1 MAYLLQGDNKKVRLT
16 MGRVFSI
23 IFILIIAN
31 SLLGQ
36 SSSDMDALQK
46 LEVQL
51 IDKLKEVRTFT
62 ERADQIK
69 PNKEFEELLRKALSY
84 DGAFVY
90 PFKDLGMMMGTIK
103 SPDETFRLF
112 NWNLEY
118 GEQEE
123 QKYHC
128 LIMKKDPRKGS
139 FIIIELF
146 DKSENAS
153 YQVEYEA
160 KTEKTW
166 YGALYYK
173 IIPVERMGGTVY
185 TLLGWDGNNMMS
197 NKKIIETMQFHR
209 TDKVKFGQA
218 IFRSED
224 DKNKR
229 RVIFQYNK
237 QSVMSLKHQETKKTN
252 MIIFDHLSP
261 TSPNLEGMKDW
272 YVPDL
277 SFDAYVLENG
287 RWNYV
292 PDVDARTGKKF
303 KTKYNAPDN
312 EDKPGTRP

>member
-1 MAYLLQGDNKKVRLT
+1 MKRIL
-16 MGRVFSI
+16 SI
-23 IFILIIAN
+23 ILIIGLISGIQA
-31 SLLGQ
+31 Q
-36 SSSDMDALQK
+36 SSSDLDALQK
-46 LEVQL
+46 LETQL
-51 IDKLKEVRTFT
+51 IKKLKEVRLNT
-62 ERADQIK
+62 ERAAQIK
-69 PNKEFEELLRKALSY
+69 PNNEFEELLRKALAY

-90 PFKDLGMMMGTIK
+90 PFDSLGMMMGTIK
-103 SPDETFRLF
+103 SPDGKFRLF

-118 GEQEE
+118 GEHEE

-128 LIMKKDPRKGS
+128 LIMKKDPKQNK
-139 FIIIELF
+139 FVIIELF

-166 YGALYYK
+166 YGCLYYK

-197 NKKIIETMQFHR
+197 NKKIIETMQFNR

-237 QSVMSLKHQETKKTN
+237 QSVMSLKYQETKKTN

-277 SFDAYVLENG
+277 SFDAYVLQNG
-287 RWNYV
+287 KWIYV

-303 KTKYNAPDN
+303 KTKYNAPDTGN
-312 EDKPGTRP
+312 TPNN

>member
-1 MAYLLQGDNKKVRLT
+1 MAYLLQGDNKKVVVT
-16 MGRVFSI
+16 MRRFISI
-23 IFILIIAN
+23 IFILIV
-31 SLLGQ
+31 SSGLFGQ
-36 SSSDMDALQK
+36 SSSDMEALKK
-46 LEVQL
+46 LEEQL
-51 IDKLKEVRTFT
+51 ITKLKEVRTFT
-62 ERADQIK
+62 ERSDQIK
-69 PNKEFEELLRKALSY
+69 PNNEFEELLRKALAY

-90 PFKDLGMMMGTIK
+90 PFDELGRMMGTIK
-103 SPDETFRLF
+103 SPDGAFRLF

-118 GEQEE
+118 GEHEE

-128 LIMKKDPRKGS
+128 LIMKKDPRKNN
-139 FIIIELF
+139 FVIIELF

-197 NKKIIETMQFHR
+197 NKKIIETMQFNR

-218 IFRSED
+218 IFRAED
-224 DKNKR
+224 DKSKR

-237 QSVMSLKHQETKKTN
+237 QSVMSLKYQETKKTN

-277 SFDAYVLENG
+277 SFDAYVLQNG
-287 RWNYV
+287 KWQYV

-303 KTKYNAPDN
+303 KTKYNAPDTEKVPKN
-312 EDKPGTRP
+312 

>member
-1 MAYLLQGDNKKVRLT
+1 MSRI
-16 MGRVFSI
+16 FSI
-23 IFILIIAN
+23 IFLLIV
-31 SLLGQ
+31 SSSMLGQ
-36 SSSDMDALQK
+36 SSSDIDALQK
-46 LEVQL
+46 LEAKL
-51 IDKLKEVRTFT
+51 IVKLNEVRSFT
-62 ERADQIK
+62 VRSEQIK
-69 PNKEFEELLRKALSY
+69 PNKEFEELLRKALAY
-84 DGAFVY
+84 DGAFIY
-90 PFKDLGMMMGTIK
+90 PFNDLAKMMGTIK

-118 GEQEE
+118 GEHEE

-128 LIMKKDPRKGS
+128 LIMKKDPKRDQ
-139 FIIIELF
+139 FVIIELF

-173 IIPVERMGGTVY
+173 IIPVQRMGGTVY

-197 NKKIIETMQFHR
+197 NKKIIETMQFNR

-218 IFRSED
+218 IFRAED

-237 QSVMSLKHQETKKTN
+237 QSVMSLKYQKTKKLE

-277 SFDAYVLENG
+277 SFDAYVLQNG
-287 RWNYV
+287 KWQYV

-303 KTKYNAPDN
+303 KTKYNAPKNDTPPN
-312 EDKPGTRP
+312 N